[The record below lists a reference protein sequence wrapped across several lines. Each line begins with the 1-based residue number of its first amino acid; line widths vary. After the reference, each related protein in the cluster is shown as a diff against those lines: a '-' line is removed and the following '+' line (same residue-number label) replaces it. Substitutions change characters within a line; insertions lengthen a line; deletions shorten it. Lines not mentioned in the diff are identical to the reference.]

1 MAHRHTSFRKEW
13 LRKTDSNDVIC
24 SLWVEQYDEST
35 AYCRLCD
42 QKINVKS
49 QGFSAINQHS
59 KGKHHKLKSQSLQ
72 NNNHVNVHEKSPAST
87 TGTRNLK
94 QQVLFPI
101 KIAQPDTPEPAIV
114 SGPSIFSAT
123 TMSTERKPCN
133 IKDSATTAECLWG
146 FKTAHAN
153 YSFNSSK
160 GLPNLLKRMAPDSLI
175 LDKFRMSPGKVS
187 YLLGYGLGPEVLRMA
202 ADKIASQ
209 QKDFTLHFDE
219 TTTSQIKKQFDLQTR
234 FFDDDFVM
242 FFCPFI
248 FPWVLFN

>member
-187 YLLGYGLGPEVLRMA
+187 YLLGIFEIFQSPSFSCR
-202 ADKIASQ
+202 
-209 QKDFTLHFDE
+209 FFR
-219 TTTSQIKKQFDLQTR
+219 SQIFQGPPLKKICLKHHYI
-234 FFDDDFVM
+234 VYM
-242 FFCPFI
+242 HINIFI
-248 FPWVLFN
+248 FYTLTHALKFLKTPFLSDF